1 MVNDVCL
8 LKDEDAFRSEW
19 KLARVVEV
27 YPDRFGNVRNVEVL
41 VKPAQDGSSIYKP
54 SGGQLIRRHVNNL
67 LLLVPVEEQD
77 TSQTKTSV
85 ERAEDK
91 SKAVAVE
98 ATVDAQ
104 LLRDASRNDE
114 EDNRCKSSNIDIVES
129 QSNVCQNFQEPGS
142 TPSPQDDLE
151 ASRGLPA
158 GRRGDWYQV
167 PLLQEDVHAEGDG
180 QLQGSYHEEFPQ
192 VKEAAVL
199 CGLGKFWGDC

>member
-1 MVNDVCL
+1 MMVNDVCL

-54 SGGQLIRRHVNNL
+54 SGGQLLRRHVNNL

-77 TSQTKTSV
+77 ASQTKTSV

-98 ATVDAQ
+98 ARWM
-104 LLRDASRNDE
+104 LSCSGML
-114 EDNRCKSSNIDIVES
+114 
-129 QSNVCQNFQEPGS
+129 
-142 TPSPQDDLE
+142 
-151 ASRGLPA
+151 A
-158 GRRGDWYQV
+158 GIMRRTTGVKV
-167 PLLQEDVHAEGDG
+167 PM
-180 QLQGSYHEEFPQ
+180 
-192 VKEAAVL
+192 
-199 CGLGKFWGDC
+199 